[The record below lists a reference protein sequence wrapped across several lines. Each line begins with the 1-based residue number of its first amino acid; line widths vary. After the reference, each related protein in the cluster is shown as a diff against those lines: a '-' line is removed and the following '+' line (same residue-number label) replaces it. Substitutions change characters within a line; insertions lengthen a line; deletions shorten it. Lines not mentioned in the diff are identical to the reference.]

1 MTEPVD
7 DAMPKSAY
15 DLLLAMTPER
25 RARAILEL
33 KRRQEARDAGRPA
46 TFKRPKRGHDSS
58 TRVESD
64 STPEPPAPAPH
75 L

>member
-7 DAMPKSAY
+7 ESKPKKSAY

-33 KRRQEARDAGRPA
+33 KRRRDGGLVLQKPKPTPAGRQ
-46 TFKRPKRGHDSS
+46 
-58 TRVESD
+58 
-64 STPEPPAPAPH
+64 
-75 L
+75 